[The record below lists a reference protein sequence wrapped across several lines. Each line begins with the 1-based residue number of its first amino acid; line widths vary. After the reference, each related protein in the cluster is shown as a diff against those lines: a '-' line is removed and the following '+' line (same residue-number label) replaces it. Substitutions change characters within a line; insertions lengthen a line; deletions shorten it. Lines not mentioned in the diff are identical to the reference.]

1 MRKAEKLFQLVN
13 LMRARQPVTAQ
24 SLAGELGVSVR
35 TVYRYIVDL
44 SISGI
49 PIYGEPGVGY
59 HVHKHFELPPL
70 TLSAEE
76 IEALLLGVQM
86 VSISTGVRLPAAARS
101 LLGKIDTVLPDL
113 HGARLRQSA
122 HALSVGDRHTS
133 SALWDALQGAVAAQ
147 RVIRFQYISQD
158 GTASERTAWPLG
170 LFYWGGKWTIGAW
183 CLLRQ
188 AFREFRVD
196 RITNIDIL
204 DRTFAPTTEI
214 NLAHYMQQQADTWTR
229 VPALLTPRC
238 Q

>member
-13 LMRARQPVTAQ
+13 LMRVRQPVTAQ
-24 SLAGELGVSVR
+24 SLADELGVSVR

-44 SISGI
+44 SVSGI

-59 HVHKHFELPPL
+59 HLHKHFELPPL
-70 TLSAEE
+70 TLSAAE

-101 LLGKIDTVLPDL
+101 LLGKIDSVLPDL
-113 HGARLRQSA
+113 RGARLRQSA
-122 HALSVGDRHTS
+122 HALSVGDPHTS
-133 SALWDALQGAVAAQ
+133 PALWDALQGAVASQ
-147 RVIRFQYISQD
+147 RVIRFHYTSED
-158 GTASERTAWPLG
+158 GAASKRAAWPLG

-183 CLLRQ
+183 CELRQ

-196 RITNIDIL
+196 RITHIEIL
-204 DRTFAPTTEI
+204 ERSFALTSKI
-214 NLAHYMQQQADTWTR
+214 NLAHYMQQQADKWTG
-229 VPALLTPRC
+229 VPALLTDRC